1 MNKSSIT
8 EIVNKN
14 LKTRYKK
21 EARFKRYGQFS
32 IFVAIIFLAVFF
44 TSIISKGYT
53 AFNQAEIRLNINLDY
68 EYIDPDRTGDIEEIR
83 YPINKIFPSKIKLLS
98 SSLE

>member
-21 EARFKRYGQFS
+21 EARFQRYGQFS
-32 IFVAIIFLAVFF
+32 IFVAIIFLVIFF
-44 TSIISKGYT
+44 TSIILKGYT
-53 AFNQAEIRLNINLDY
+53 AFNQAEIRLNVNLDY
-68 EYIDPDRTGDIEEIR
+68 EY
-83 YPINKIFPSKIKLLS
+83 
-98 SSLE
+98 

>member
-21 EARFKRYGQFS
+21 EARFQRYGQFS
-32 IFVAIIFLAVFF
+32 IFVAIIFLVIFF
-44 TSIISKGYT
+44 
-53 AFNQAEIRLNINLDY
+53 
-68 EYIDPDRTGDIEEIR
+68 
-83 YPINKIFPSKIKLLS
+83 
-98 SSLE
+98 